1 MNTFDS
7 LDQDTKVKIIRLHP
21 DLGDKLKIREG
32 LTNFSQEEQSR
43 AGLAECNDQEFKE
56 FNRLN
61 NEFKSKFN
69 IPFIYAVR
77 GKTKQDILD
86 EFIGRLKSDN
96 MEQELDKSL
105 IQVKKIANLRINEII
120 RKSKTSKLKIGYKF
134 GLEFLNSKN
143 GRKFVSKL
151 KNQITFGDYK
161 FSDIPNTCSSAIKAI
176 KDLKFNYCTVH
187 ISSGLEAL
195 KAAKKASGRTKLVGV
210 TILTSLDNKALK
222 EIGFNKDVKKLVYQQ
237 AKLANKAKLDAIVC
251 SAQEV
256 KIVRKVFKKEII
268 TPGIRFNS
276 KSSKLNDQK
285 RILTPN
291 QAYKN
296 GSDWLVIGRPIT
308 RGNIKNNIQR
318 LIDHLNQ

>member
-1 MNTFDS
+1 MKKNKIFIACDS
-7 LDQDTKVKIIRLHP
+7 
-21 DLGDKLKIREG
+21 
-32 LTNFSQEEQSR
+32 TN
-43 AGLAECNDQEFKE
+43 
-56 FNRLN
+56 
-61 NEFKSKFN
+61 
-69 IPFIYAVR
+69 
-77 GKTKQDILD
+77 
-86 EFIGRLKSDN
+86 
-96 MEQELDKSL
+96 
-105 IQVKKIANLRINEII
+105 IQRIKEII
-120 RKSKTSKLKIGYKF
+120 KKSKTSKLKIGYKF

-143 GRKFVSKL
+143 GRKFVSQL

-176 KDLKFNYCTVH
+176 KDLKFNYCTIH

-222 EIGFNKDVKKLVYQQ
+222 EIGFNRDVKKLVYHQ

-276 KSSKLNDQK
+276 KLKLNINDQK
-285 RILTPN
+285 RVLTPK

-308 RGNIKNNIQR
+308 KGNIKNNIQT
-318 LIDHLNQ
+318 LINHLN